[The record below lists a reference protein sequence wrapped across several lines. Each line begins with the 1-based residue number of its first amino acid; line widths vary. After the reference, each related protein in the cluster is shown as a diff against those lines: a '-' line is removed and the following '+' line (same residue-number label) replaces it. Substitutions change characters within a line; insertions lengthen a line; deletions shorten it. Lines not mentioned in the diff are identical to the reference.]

1 MPELT
6 TTTTSAVSPE
16 PAQQDDRYRV
26 TQLYNDGKGTML
38 TLEYRQISDLDFDT
52 AHTVILSAT
61 YMGMLKE
68 TSSWDTH
75 HPEPALYIFTDA
87 INKFFKKVDALDKA
101 KTETDVADW
110 AERFLTEKG
119 AKMEIA
125 SQLADKMGFTEQ
137 QVAEEAE

>member
-1 MPELT
+1 MTELT

-16 PAQQDDRYRV
+16 PAQDDRYRV

-125 SQLADKMGFTEQ
+125 SQLADKMGLTDSIEETE
-137 QVAEEAE
+137 

>member
-1 MPELT
+1 MTELT

-16 PAQQDDRYRV
+16 PAQDDRYRV

-75 HPEPALYIFTDA
+75 YPEPALYIFTDA

-137 QVAEEAE
+137 VAEETE

>member
-1 MPELT
+1 MTELT

-16 PAQQDDRYRV
+16 PAQDDRYRV
-26 TQLYNDGKGTML
+26 TQLYNDGKGTTL

-125 SQLADKMGFTEQ
+125 SQLADKMGFTEH
-137 QVAEEAE
+137 VVEETE

>member
-1 MPELT
+1 MTELT
-6 TTTTSAVSPE
+6 TTATSSVSPE
-16 PAQQDDRYRV
+16 PAQDDRYRV

-137 QVAEEAE
+137 AAEETE

>member
-125 SQLADKMGFTEQ
+125 SQLADKMGFTDSIE
-137 QVAEEAE
+137 

>member
-1 MPELT
+1 MTELT

-16 PAQQDDRYRV
+16 PSQDDRYRV

-125 SQLADKMGFTEQ
+125 SQLADKMGLKEGL
-137 QVAEEAE
+137 E

>member
-1 MPELT
+1 MTELT

>member
-1 MPELT
+1 MTELT
-6 TTTTSAVSPE
+6 TTTTGSAVSPE
-16 PAQQDDRYRV
+16 PAQDDRYRV

-137 QVAEEAE
+137 QVAEETK

>member
-26 TQLYNDGKGTML
+26 TQLYNDGKGTTL

-137 QVAEEAE
+137 QVAEETE